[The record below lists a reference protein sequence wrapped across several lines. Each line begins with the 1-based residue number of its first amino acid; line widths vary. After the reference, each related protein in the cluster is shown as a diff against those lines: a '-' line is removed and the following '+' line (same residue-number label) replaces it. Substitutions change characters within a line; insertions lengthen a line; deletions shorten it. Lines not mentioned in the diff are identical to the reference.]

1 MEGDFLEFK
10 DLSTDEDISFI
21 MTINQIKNILKIIGN
36 GIDKKG
42 YIIDLRTKERV
53 MTPEFEEIK
62 LKQLGAILPGSK
74 IFITKNIASF
84 SQYLVK
90 RGRKE
95 KGV

>member
-10 DLSTDEDISFI
+10 DLGVEDISFI
-21 MTINQIKNILKIIGN
+21 MTPNQIKNILKIIGN
-36 GIDKKG
+36 GVDKKG
-42 YIIDLRTKERV
+42 YIIDLKTKERV

-84 SQYLVK
+84 AQYLVK